1 MIFPTFDVFCNLV
14 FDVGWLV
21 GWLVGCLVEKLK
33 IITSF
38 TYASKCFEIKFINLR
53 LKI

>member
-1 MIFPTFDVFCNLV
+1 MIFLTFDVFCNLV

-21 GWLVGCLVEKLK
+21 GWLVEKLK

-38 TYASKCFEIKFINLR
+38 TYASKCFEIKI
-53 LKI
+53 I